1 MNEPIHLNRFLRHSR
16 LVLFGFGVLLLVITL
31 KVGSLLLGSWSI
43 TQPPPASVLERARA
57 GVSRNGD
64 WQPVIQRL
72 DNLDMALV
80 PAGCFTMGSTDLQLK
95 KAVDSCER
103 FFGSGKCQVDFV
115 QSETPP
121 REVCFDHPFWI
132 GETEVTNRQ
141 YGSSST
147 TDNQAAYRG
156 PAWPRETV
164 TWSEAAQFCKDHNAR
179 LPTEVEWEF
188 SARGPNGLIYPWGD
202 EFDPERLVSGRQM
215 PANVASLPA
224 GASWVGAFDLS
235 GNVAEWVAD
244 WSSPYSQTD
253 TTGADLPAENGQRV
267 FRGGSW
273 FSFASFLV
281 RTSHRE
287 SASPDTVNS
296 TIGFRCAR
304 DLD

>member
-1 MNEPIHLNRFLRHSR
+1 MNEPIHLNRFLLHNR
-16 LVLFGFGVLLLVITL
+16 LVTFGLGFLLLVITL

-43 TQPPPASVLERARA
+43 TQLPPASVLERARA

-72 DNLDMALV
+72 DDLDMALV
-80 PAGCFTMGSTDLQLK
+80 PASCFPMGSTDLQLK

-103 FFGSGKCQVDFV
+103 FFGSGKCQVNFV

-147 TDNQAAYRG
+147 TDNKAAHRG

-164 TWSEAAQFCKDHNAR
+164 TWGEATQFCKVHNAR
-179 LPTEVEWEF
+179 LPTEAEWEF
-188 SARGPNGLIYPWGD
+188 AARGPDGLIYPWGD
-202 EFDPERLVSGRQM
+202 KFDLERVISGRQM
-215 PANVASLPA
+215 PANVASVPA

-244 WSSPYSQTD
+244 VYAPNFLPS
-253 TTGADLPAENGQRV
+253 TTEPDLLAHGEQRV
-267 FRGGSW
+267 FRSGSW
-273 FSFASFLV
+273 FSFAAFFV
-281 RTSHRE
+281 RASHRE
-287 SASPDTVNS
+287 SANPDTVNS
-296 TIGFRCAR
+296 TVGFRCAR